1 MLLPLALTGIGG
13 GMFACFLSYYILSFE
28 SYSDEYGTSIS
39 FNEDY
44 LILFLLGLF
53 ILFLGVYM
61 LIQKLKKRPSTDG
74 IFCGGMA
81 AISGISFVYALFMVI
96 KSYVKGYELTPF
108 YWGWL
113 FVSALVLCFGLAYF
127 FQGKK
132 KAE

>member
-1 MLLPLALTGIGG
+1 MFLPIALTSLGG

-39 FNEDY
+39 FTEDY

-53 ILFLGVYM
+53 LCCLGVF
-61 LIQKLKKRPSTDG
+61 LIFRKRKGEDIKPTFNRG
-74 IFCGGMA
+74 VF
-81 AISGISFVYALFMVI
+81 AISCISAIYALFMVI

-113 FVSALVLCFGLAYF
+113 FVSALLLVCSLAF
-127 FQGKK
+127 LIQKK
-132 KAE
+132 PD